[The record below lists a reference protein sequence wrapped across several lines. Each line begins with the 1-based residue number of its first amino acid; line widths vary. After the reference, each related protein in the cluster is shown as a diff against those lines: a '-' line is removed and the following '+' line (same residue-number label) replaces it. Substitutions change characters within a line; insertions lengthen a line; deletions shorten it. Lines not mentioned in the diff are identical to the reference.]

1 MDIIIA
7 LLLLGVIIFIHEL
20 GHFLAARFFRMP
32 VSEFSIGM
40 GPELYSYYTGRTL
53 YSIRIIPIGGFVNID
68 GMEVDSKVENGFN
81 SKSPIARFTV
91 LFAGVFMNFLLAFT
105 VILGATFMSGKG
117 VQNTNPVVG
126 SIIKD
131 VKASTVLKEKDV
143 IKEIDGVKIVN
154 WSDIG
159 ETIAKDSEKKE
170 ILDVIVERAGQ
181 DLTLQVPLTKVSE
194 DRAPIMGIVPEYTFE
209 RFGLFEGVNQA
220 SKIFVGVFED
230 TLGGVKMLLTGKVKA
245 KDISGPVGIVK
256 VVGDASRS
264 QSSGILVWLLAIL
277 SVNVGIFN
285 LLPFPALDGGRIIF
299 VILELVGI
307 KVDKKLEERVHT
319 AGMLLLFGLII
330 FATANDIFNIFKL

>member
-1 MDIIIA
+1 MDILIA

-20 GHFLAARFFRMP
+20 GHFLAARFFKMP
-32 VSEFSIGM
+32 VSEFAIGM

-91 LFAGVFMNFLLAFT
+91 LFAGVFMNFMLAFL
-105 VILGATFMSGKG
+105 VILGATFISGKG

-131 VKASTVLKEKDV
+131 VKASTILKEKDI
-143 IKEIDGVKIVN
+143 IKEINGVKIVT

-159 ETIAKDSEKKE
+159 ETIAKDSEKQE
-170 ILDVIVERAGQ
+170 SVDVVIERAGEK
-181 DLTLQVPLTKVSE
+181 LTLQVPLTKVSE
-194 DRAPIMGIVPEYTFE
+194 DRSPIMGIVPEYSFE
-209 RFGLFEGVNQA
+209 KFGVIEGTKQA

-256 VVGDASRS
+256 VVGEASKS
-264 QSSGILVWLLAIL
+264 QSSGILIWLLAIL

-330 FATANDIFNIFKL
+330 FATANDLFNIFKI

>member
-1 MDIIIA
+1 MDILIA

-32 VSEFSIGM
+32 VSEFAIGM

-53 YSIRIIPIGGFVNID
+53 YSVRIIPIGGFVNID

-81 SKSPIARFTV
+81 SKSPLARFTV
-91 LFAGVFMNFLLAFT
+91 LFAGVFMNFMLAFL
-105 VILGATFMSGKG
+105 VILGVTFASGKG

-143 IKEIDGVKIVN
+143 IKEIEGVKIVT

-159 ETIAKDSEKKE
+159 ETVSKDSATKD
-170 ILDVIVERAGQ
+170 ILDIVVERDGK
-181 DLTLQVPLTKVSE
+181 DLDLQVPLTKVSDE
-194 DRAPIMGIVPEYTFE
+194 RAPIMGIIPEYTFE
-209 RFGLFEGVNQA
+209 KFGVVEGVKQA

-330 FATANDIFNIFKL
+330 FATANDLFNIFKI

>member
-209 RFGLFEGVNQA
+209 RFGLFEGVKQA

>member
-117 VQNTNPVVG
+117 IQNTNPVVG

-209 RFGLFEGVNQA
+209 RFGLFEGVKQA